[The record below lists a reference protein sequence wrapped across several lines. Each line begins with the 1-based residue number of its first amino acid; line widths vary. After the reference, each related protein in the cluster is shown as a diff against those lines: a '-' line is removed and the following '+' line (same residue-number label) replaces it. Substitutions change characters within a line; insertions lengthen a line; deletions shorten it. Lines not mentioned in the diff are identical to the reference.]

1 MTNNRKRERLYFDEP
16 INFIENI
23 PTKYDL
29 HWHHY
34 NEIIICPSQCVIG
47 APPTVC
53 IDQTI
58 YQLQPGDVLLIWS
71 SEMHSV
77 ESNPDNALLGIQ
89 FAPSLLSD
97 LPEFAS
103 FSHLF
108 RSYHLLRQ
116 NDEQMVEIAEYIQYK
131 FQQIAEIR
139 SEKGSFYGVEMLIN
153 LYELF
158 MHFGNHLQ
166 KILLP
171 KDISNLQGN
180 TKTMDKINAACRYIS
195 ENCDKDL
202 TLDSVAESIGFSS
215 CYFSRIFKQ
224 TIQRNFVEYLTLQ
237 RLKRAQSLLADSDN
251 PITSIAMESGF
262 KSISTFN
269 RVFQKYKG
277 CSPSEFKKHYQ
288 QHE

>member
-1 MTNNRKRERLYFDEP
+1 MTNNRKHERLYFNEP
-16 INFIENI
+16 INVIENL

-34 NEIIICPSQCVIG
+34 NEIIICPSHRVIKT
-47 APPTVC
+47 PPAVR
-53 IDQTI
+53 IDQTV

-77 ESNPDNALLGIQ
+77 ESNQDNSLLGIQ

-108 RSYHLLRQ
+108 RSYHLIHQ
-116 NDEQMVEIAEYIQYK
+116 NDEYMGEVAEFIQFK
-131 FQQIAEIR
+131 LLQIAEIHSGR
-139 SEKGSFYGVEMLIN
+139 DSFYGVEMLIS

-166 KILLP
+166 KVLLP
-171 KDISNLQGN
+171 KDISDLQGN

-202 TLDSVAESIGFSS
+202 TLDSVAETVGFSS

-277 CSPSEFKKHYQ
+277 CSPSEFKKHYLQ
-288 QHE
+288 QD

>member
-1 MTNNRKRERLYFDEP
+1 MYFNEP
-16 INFIENI
+16 INVIENI

-34 NEIIICPSQCVIG
+34 NEIIICPSHCSFKT
-47 APPTVC
+47 APTVC
-53 IDQTI
+53 IDQTF
-58 YQLQPGDVLLIWS
+58 YHLQPGDVLLIWS

-77 ESNPDNALLGIQ
+77 ESNPEDTLFGIQ

-108 RSYHLLRQ
+108 RSYHLIHQ
-116 NDEQMVEIAEYIQYK
+116 NDEQMGEVAEFIQYK
-131 FQQIAEIR
+131 LLQIAEIHR
-139 SEKGSFYGVEMLIN
+139 NKGSFYGVETLIS

-171 KDISNLQGN
+171 KDISELQGN

-202 TLDSVAESIGFSS
+202 TLDSVAESVGFSS

-237 RLKRAQSLLADSDN
+237 RLKRAQSLLADSDS

-277 CSPSEFKKHYQ
+277 CSPTEFKKHYMQ
-288 QHE
+288 LD